1 MSESFNLPSNPRREW
16 WRDSGGCSP
25 GGGVFRRPA
34 GIVCYAGVLFLFYG
48 IKHDN
53 IHLQGG
59 NINVLQGLN
68 ETIRQTNSIN
78 KKLIWS
84 GVRGVLMLSWCCVL
98 MVLVKVWYLVSDVCV
113 FLCWCCVLALL
124 SSVMCV
130 CVFVLVLCFG
140 VVVISD
146 VCVFLC

>member
-1 MSESFNLPSNPRREW
+1 MLSSNGFLCTMPPLSALTDTFKKIDFLCCILLFVPNFLPPCPSLLICLPTHGGSDGES
-16 WRDSGGCSP
+16 
-25 GGGVFRRPA
+25 GGGVSLRPA
-34 GIVCYAGVLFLFYG
+34 GIVCYAGVLFPFYG

-113 FLCWCCVLALL
+113 FLC
-124 SSVMCV
+124 
-130 CVFVLVLCFG
+130 
-140 VVVISD
+140 
-146 VCVFLC
+146 